1 MVLKLFTHLFIPRLE
16 QHIHANLRVKIAP
29 IYAYWD
35 LIKLKCGCPHVMKL
49 LDDQLT
55 CTESRLM
62 LLFFSQDKIREVDL
76 GNSYHHII
84 PPIPPPNAIIP
95 SRINFLVSNQEIFWV
110 GKAGHTFRSASVER
124 ITIFTL
130 WTDVIE
136 SQAWEWIGCQTL
148 YYSTIDMETPR
159 YSSIVQAS

>member
-110 GKAGHTFRSASVER
+110 GKAGHTFRSASVIEEDKNIHTVDRYDR
-124 ITIFTL
+124 ITSLGVDWVSNLILF
-130 WTDVIE
+130 
-136 SQAWEWIGCQTL
+136 
-148 YYSTIDMETPR
+148 YN
-159 YSSIVQAS
+159 